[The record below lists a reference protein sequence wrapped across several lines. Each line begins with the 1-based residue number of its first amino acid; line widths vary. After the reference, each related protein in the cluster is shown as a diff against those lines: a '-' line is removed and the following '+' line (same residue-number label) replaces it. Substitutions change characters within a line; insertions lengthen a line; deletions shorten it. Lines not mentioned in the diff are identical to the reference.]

1 MNSSKAVKGKNSE
14 TTDLDLGFDIIDGI
28 TALHLERDR
37 LPSQGF
43 DKDLHRFSSRVLSIK
58 AREKKIDKDNKRT
71 KQVSTKLGKIRLLF
85 WLKLFFYLFIYLFI

>member
-37 LPSQGF
+37 LPS
-43 DKDLHRFSSRVLSIK
+43 
-58 AREKKIDKDNKRT
+58 
-71 KQVSTKLGKIRLLF
+71 
-85 WLKLFFYLFIYLFI
+85 